1 MLLLLGLQDIPVCLS
16 YSRFF
21 RRRLSA
27 LLECAGEQSFTCH
40 VRYFVACSRVTVTAW
55 QKRCELRLRNACVW
69 CTVTMFRSCLHLS
82 QHQHQT
88 ARLTKT
94 QKIYT
99 RKEIICLCLLKYTSH
114 FPPLFFEAQEN
125 SKLFEG
131 FSMVDVDTLSS
142 LSSFCCGTK

>member
-1 MLLLLGLQDIPVCLS
+1 MCGELCCCWVCRIYLCACLI
-16 YSRFF
+16 RVFF

-27 LLECAGEQSFTCH
+27 LLECAGELLTCH
-40 VRYFVACSRVTVTAW
+40 VRYFVACSRVVTAW

-69 CTVTMFRSCLHLS
+69 CSVIMFRSCLHLS

-114 FPPLFFEAQEN
+114 FPPLFLKHRKIQN
-125 SKLFEG
+125 SLRA
-131 FSMVDVDTLSS
+131 SVW
-142 LSSFCCGTK
+142 